1 MKKILK
7 PLERE
12 EAVYYSDFS
21 GTVFDECGPA
31 IEVKIDFGYGS
42 KYDGAHLKLH
52 LTDKEFEPILA
63 FIKANVSKDY
73 KENIKRYLQEKELH
87 YQTNMQC
94 RDWEGCGWD
103 GNSISLYEEI
113 LKTRVDNSEI

>member
-31 IEVKIDFGYGS
+31 IEVKIDFEYGS
-42 KYDGAHLKLH
+42 KYDGARLKLH
-52 LTDKEFEPILA
+52 LTDKEFESVLSL
-63 FIKANVSKDY
+63 IKEKSSQDFK
-73 KENIKRYLQEKELH
+73 KELQKQLDLQEDNYEDA
-87 YQTNMQC
+87 MQM
-94 RDWEGCGWD
+94 RDWSYCD
-103 GNSISLYEEI
+103 QTYNNISLYREI
-113 LKTRVDNSEI
+113 LDKNED